1 MTTTSI
7 TDVRVFDGI
16 RLLDGPHRVRIDDGV
31 IAAIEPAAD
40 PGRPSSADQLSVDGR
55 GATLLPGLIDAHVHL
70 TGVDDLK
77 TLAAHGITSALD
89 MGTWPSALVADL
101 RRAEKV
107 TDIRSVGAP
116 AVGPGGGHARIPG
129 LPVDSIISTPDDA
142 RALVRARVAEGAD
155 FIKVVTER
163 RGGGGPDQ
171 QCIDALVEAAHAH
184 GKVVIAH
191 ASVVGAVA
199 MSQAAGVDV
208 LTHAP
213 IDAVLDDDAV
223 AQIVD
228 AGRVV
233 VPTLTMMEG
242 VVRNVGR
249 PQIDY
254 RHARDSVAA
263 LHRAGVPVVAGTD
276 ANSSP
281 GVPASVPHGS
291 SLHHELEL
299 LVAAGL
305 SPTEALQSATSVT
318 ARHFGLADR
327 GLIEVGRRA
336 DLVLVDGDPTADI
349 TATSH
354 LRGVWIDG
362 EKIL

>member
-7 TDVRVFDGI
+7 TDVRLFDGI

-129 LPVDSIISTPDDA
+129 LPVDCIIPTPGDA

-213 IDAVLDDDAV
+213 IDAVLD
-223 AQIVD
+223 VD
-228 AGRVV
+228 
-233 VPTLTMMEG
+233 
-242 VVRNVGR
+242 
-249 PQIDY
+249 
-254 RHARDSVAA
+254 
-263 LHRAGVPVVAGTD
+263 
-276 ANSSP
+276 
-281 GVPASVPHGS
+281 
-291 SLHHELEL
+291 
-299 LVAAGL
+299 AGL